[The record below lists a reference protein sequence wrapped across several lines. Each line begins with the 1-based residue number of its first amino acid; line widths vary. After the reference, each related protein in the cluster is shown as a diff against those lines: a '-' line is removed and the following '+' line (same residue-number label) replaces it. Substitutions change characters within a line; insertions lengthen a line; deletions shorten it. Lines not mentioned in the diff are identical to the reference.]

1 MRKHEELSNVTARFI
16 ALFAEQSEANAAES
30 QIQGP
35 KSECQV
41 QRFEVWGFGA
51 MGHGALLLRCGVFV
65 LECWVR
71 DAAASKLGGAERI
84 HVLSLLI
91 LVRPRMVLELQSC
104 GSFCEGDDQLVAD
117 FVLAWAR
124 QIATET
130 SHAHTQAMHAY
141 IPTLTLFASAG
152 TSDR

>member
-51 MGHGALLLRCGVFV
+51 MGHGALLLRCGSS
-65 LECWVR
+65 CWSVGFGMR
-71 DAAASKLGGAERI
+71 QPASWE
-84 HVLSLLI
+84 
-91 LVRPRMVLELQSC
+91 EQS
-104 GSFCEGDDQLVAD
+104 GSMF
-117 FVLAWAR
+117 
-124 QIATET
+124 
-130 SHAHTQAMHAY
+130 
-141 IPTLTLFASAG
+141 
-152 TSDR
+152 